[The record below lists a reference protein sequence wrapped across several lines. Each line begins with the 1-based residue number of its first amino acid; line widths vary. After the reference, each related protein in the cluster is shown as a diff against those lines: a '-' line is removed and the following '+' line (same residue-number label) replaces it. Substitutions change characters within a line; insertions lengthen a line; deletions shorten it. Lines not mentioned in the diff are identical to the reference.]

1 MARLPYIDE
10 ADMAPSG
17 EVSGPVLN
25 ITRALANSP
34 GAAKHSL
41 ATAMYIRH
49 RSPLDPRLR
58 ELAILQVGYCVK
70 NRYEYAHHLKIALG
84 CGVPEGDIRAIGDET
99 SGRTGRIDPLA
110 STVLRAAREMTLDA
124 ALSEEIFSALH
135 EELKTEHLVD
145 LLFTIANYNSVVR
158 ILASLEVDLEEG
170 YESYLDRFPLPP
182 DEQSPLRRDLHCR

>member
-1 MARLPYIDE
+1 MSRVPYIDD
-10 ADMAPSG
+10 ADVTPSG
-17 EVSGPVLN
+17 GVAGQVPN

-58 ELAILQVGYCVK
+58 ELAILQVGYCVG

-84 CGVPEGDIRAIGDET
+84 CGVSEGDIRAIGDET
-99 SGRTGRIDPLA
+99 SGRTGHIDPLA

-124 ALSEEIFSALH
+124 ALSDETFSALH
-135 EELKTEHLVD
+135 EELKTERLVD
-145 LLFTIANYNSVVR
+145 LIFTIANYNSVVR

-170 YESYLDRFPLPP
+170 YDSYLDRFPLPSDGP
-182 DEQSPLRRDLHCR
+182 SLLRRGID